1 MTKRK
6 EDLNS
11 GVLDSNLG
19 STSTGH
25 VTLERHLISMHFHFR
40 TLIITQSCL
49 RIFKSPSDFEPKVT
63 YTELLF
69 IKARQVTKDIPGCMT
84 LEKKILNPPQIF
96 LFKLKTDKFCMF
108 TSEAFTR
115 PQLQQNEKKKKE
127 DNKIHWAN
135 IFLSRVKWKQ
145 ILMTAFECSNR
156 NQQHFHCSAS
166 S

>member
-25 VTLERHLISMHFHFR
+25 VTLERHLISMHFHFL

-84 LEKKILNPPQIF
+84 LEKKILNPPPNF
-96 LFKLKTDKFCMF
+96 L
-108 TSEAFTR
+108 
-115 PQLQQNEKKKKE
+115 
-127 DNKIHWAN
+127 
-135 IFLSRVKWKQ
+135 V
-145 ILMTAFECSNR
+145 
-156 NQQHFHCSAS
+156 
-166 S
+166 